1 MNLRTT
7 RPLQGVSALSQSGSL
22 APGSAHLP
30 QSTSDDAPISSWREL
45 EHERLTAKIPSS
57 RTPSPMKVAK
67 AGSQSS
73 MSHTKIDHEATKAL
87 QKSITR
93 ALKRHISEEDEI
105 LRNSKRQR
113 LQKHKVN
120 YHTSSMVC
128 HVLLIDVIL

>member
-7 RPLQGVSALSQSGSL
+7 RPTQGVSALSQSGSL
-22 APGSAHLP
+22 TPGSAHP
-30 QSTSDDAPISSWREL
+30 SQSTSDDAPVSSWREL

-73 MSHTKIDHEATKAL
+73 MSHTKINHEATKAL
-87 QKSITR
+87 QESITR
-93 ALKRHISEEDEI
+93 ALKRHISEEDEV
-105 LRNSKRQR
+105 LRNSKRQKPQR
-113 LQKHKVN
+113 HKVN

-128 HVLLIDVIL
+128 RVLLIDVVL